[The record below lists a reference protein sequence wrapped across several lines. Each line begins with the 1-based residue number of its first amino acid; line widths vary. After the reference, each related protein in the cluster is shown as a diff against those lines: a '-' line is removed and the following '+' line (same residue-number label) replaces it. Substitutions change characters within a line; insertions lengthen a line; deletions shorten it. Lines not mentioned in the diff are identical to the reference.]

1 MAGDDEG
8 WRLSIVLPV
17 LNGEGTLPQC
27 LAALP
32 AAVPDRTELIVVDD
46 GSTDRTAELAAN
58 APLPVRVLRH
68 DTNRGTSA
76 ARNTGWRAAR
86 APLVAFVD
94 ADMVLRP
101 GSLTLLVQ
109 VLDDHP
115 ELLGANGTVS
125 LDLENDLPQVD
136 LVTDFVNASLHW
148 QLSRHGARVASAFT
162 AICVF
167 RRRAL
172 EDMGG
177 WDEQWYSRY
186 ADDVATRF
194 VLPPRSLA
202 AVGEAQGAHLKTV
215 PLRGLLKHR
224 FNIGYFYVSSVTQNR
239 GETRPDNAVLD
250 LRYPLN
256 TVAALATG
264 GLATGLVLLG
274 PLGLVLAPTLAA
286 PASLHLVANARFSA
300 FVARR
305 RGLRVGIL
313 SLPLSA
319 LEGYA
324 YGAGL
329 IAGTVKLLR
338 RQGGRNG

>member
-1 MAGDDEG
+1 MSADEP
-8 WRLSIVLPV
+8 RLSIVLPV
-17 LNGEGTLPQC
+17 FNGAGTLPRC

-32 AAVPDRTELIVVDD
+32 AAAPQHAELIVVDD
-46 GSTDRTAELAAN
+46 GSTDDTARLAAT
-58 APLPVRVLRH
+58 APLPVRVLQH
-68 DTNRGTSA
+68 AENRGTSA

-86 APLVAFVD
+86 AKLVAFVD

-101 GSLTLLVQ
+101 DALTRLVE
-109 VLDDHP
+109 VLDAHP

-125 LDLENDLPQVD
+125 LDLDADLHSLD
-136 LVTDFVNASLHW
+136 SVTDFVNASLHW
-148 QLSRHGARVASAFT
+148 QLSRHGDRVASAFT

-167 RRRAL
+167 RRAAL
-172 EDMGG
+172 EEMNG
-177 WDEQWYSRY
+177 WDEQWFSRY

-202 AVGEAQGAHLKTV
+202 FVADAQGAHLKTV

-224 FNIGYFYVSSVTQNR
+224 FNIGFFFVASLAENR
-239 GETRPDNAVLD
+239 GETRADNAVLD

-256 TVAALATG
+256 TAAALATG
-264 GLATGLVLLG
+264 GLAGALVCLG
-274 PLGLVLAPTLAA
+274 PLGLLFAPTLAV
-286 PASLHLVANARFSA
+286 PASLHLAANARFST

-305 RGLRVGIL
+305 RGLKMGLL

-329 IAGTVKLLR
+329 IAGTMKRLR
-338 RQGGRNG
+338 STRGQDA

>member
-1 MAGDDEG
+1 MTGGEP
-8 WRLSIVLPV
+8 RLSIVLPV
-17 LNGEGTLPQC
+17 LNGAHTLPRC

-32 AAVPDRTELIVVDD
+32 AAAPPGTELLVVDD
-46 GSTDRTAELAAN
+46 GSTDDTARLAEA

-68 DTNRGTSA
+68 SENRGTSA

-86 APLVAFVD
+86 AELVAFVD

-101 GSLTLLVQ
+101 DALTRLVE
-109 VLDDHP
+109 VLDAHP
-115 ELLGANGTVS
+115 ELRGANGTVS
-125 LDLENDLPQVD
+125 LDLDADLDPLD
-136 LVTDFVNASLHW
+136 AVTDFVNASLHW
-148 QLSRHGARVASAFT
+148 QLSRHGDRVASAFT

-167 RRRAL
+167 RRSAL
-172 EDMGG
+172 EEMDG
-177 WDEQWYSRY
+177 WDEQWFSRY

-202 AVGEAQGAHLKTV
+202 FVGDAQGAHLKTV

-224 FNIGYFYVSSVTQNR
+224 FNIGYFFVASLAENR
-239 GETRPDNAVLD
+239 GETRADNAVLD

-264 GLATGLVLLG
+264 GLAGVLVCLG
-274 PLGLVLAPTLAA
+274 PLGLVLSPTLAV
-286 PASLHLVANARFSA
+286 PASLHLAANARFSA

-305 RGLRVGIL
+305 RGVKMGLV

-329 IAGTVKLLR
+329 IAGTMKRLR
-338 RQGGRNG
+338 SPRGHDA